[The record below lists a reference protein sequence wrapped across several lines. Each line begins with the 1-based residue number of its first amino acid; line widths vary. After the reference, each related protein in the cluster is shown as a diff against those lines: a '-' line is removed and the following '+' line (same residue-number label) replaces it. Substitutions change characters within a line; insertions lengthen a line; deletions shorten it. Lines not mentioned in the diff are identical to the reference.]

1 MRVRKKKMTIKSKNA
16 NDEALPPLC
25 DAPPLRPDEDRP
37 SAGPRR
43 MLNEKQVL
51 EIIPV
56 SRSALWRL
64 EKQGKFPRS
73 TYISSNRR
81 FWFADEVTEW
91 QNRINGQGRHGRP
104 KG

>member
-1 MRVRKKKMTIKSKNA
+1 MIKNNGPSK
-16 NDEALPPLC
+16 PSPLQNG
-25 DAPPLRPDEDRP
+25 APPLPPDGEDHA
-37 SAGPRR
+37 SGEPRR

-51 EIIPV
+51 AIIPV
-56 SRSALWRL
+56 SRSTLWRL
-64 EKQGKFPRS
+64 EKAGKFPRS

>member
-1 MRVRKKKMTIKSKNA
+1 MIIKNKNP
-16 NDEALPPLC
+16 NETLPSLS
-25 DAPPLRPDEDRP
+25 DAPPLRPEEDHYP
-37 SAGPRR
+37 SAGPRK

-56 SRSALWRL
+56 SRSTLWRM

>member
-1 MRVRKKKMTIKSKNA
+1 MIKNNGTS
-16 NDEALPPLC
+16 EPLLPRSE
-25 DAPPLRPDEDRP
+25 APPLQPDGGDRAPDEPR
-37 SAGPRR
+37 PRR

-56 SRSALWRL
+56 SRSTLWRL

>member
-1 MRVRKKKMTIKSKNA
+1 LREEKKMMIKN
-16 NDEALPPLC
+16 NGPNEPPL
-25 DAPPLRPDEDRP
+25 DGGDRAPDSTPPRSTQLQ
-37 SAGPRR
+37 PRR

-51 EIIPV
+51 EIVPV
-56 SRSALWRL
+56 SRSTLWRM

-104 KG
+104 RG